1 MTTPIRK
8 TLLYLILIQGGN
20 YIVPLLMLPYLGHV
34 LGAREFGVLAYCQA
48 VAQYMV
54 LLTDYGF
61 NFTATR
67 HVSVNRGDPRGL
79 AEVYTS
85 TSAARLVL
93 VMGALVL
100 IVAGVLF
107 VPDLREHADVLAAL
121 FLGIVAN
128 AVTPIWLFQGL
139 ERMRALVLPTFL
151 SRLVGLVFV
160 YFAVRG
166 PGDAAL
172 AALGVSLGNV
182 LLAICA
188 LWILHR
194 NRLVKLVG
202 TSTSKIVEALKD
214 GFPLFLSF
222 VLISFYVNF
231 NSILLNYFHGPE
243 VVGQFAMADK
253 IRVAAQAMFMVIS
266 QAFYPRIS
274 QYHATDPQA
283 AQRLMRMAM
292 LAVFSTSISLFIG
305 IELLAAW
312 GIETWIGPQFHA
324 SIPLLRLEAVLP
336 PIISVAVVFGD
347 LGLLAQGRARSLTNV
362 FVGATVLHLLYV
374 VPLTRYGGAK
384 GTIVAVILTEVVGAV
399 AFVWLYFRGVAPS
412 SRGAGRSPVAP
423 SAGQEPRGADA
434 G

>member
-20 YIVPLLMLPYLGHV
+20 YVVPLLMLPYLGHV

-67 HVSVNRGDPRGL
+67 HVSVARGDPEEL
-79 AEVYTS
+79 AEVCTS
-85 TSAARLVL
+85 TSAARLIL
-93 VMGALVL
+93 VGVALFL
-100 IVAGVLF
+100 IVVGVVF
-107 VPDLREHADVLAAL
+107 VPELREHADVLAAL
-121 FLGIVAN
+121 FVGIVAN
-128 AVTPIWLFQGL
+128 AVTPVWLFQGL
-139 ERMRALVLPTFL
+139 ERMRALVLPTFV
-151 SRLVGLVFV
+151 SRLLGLAFV
-160 YFAVRG
+160 YLAVKG

-182 LLAICA
+182 LLAMCA
-188 LWILHR
+188 LWILYR
-194 NRLVKLVG
+194 NRWVKLVSV
-202 TSTSKIVEALKD
+202 STKKIVEALKD

-231 NSILLNYFHGPE
+231 NSILLNYFHGAE

-292 LAVFSTSISLFIG
+292 LAVFSTSVSLFLG

-312 GIETWIGPQFHA
+312 GIETWVGPQFHA
-324 SIPLLRLEAVLP
+324 SIGLLRLEAVLP

-362 FVGATVLHLLYV
+362 FLGATVLHLLYV

-384 GTIVAVILTEVVGAV
+384 GTIAAVILTETVGA
-399 AFVWLYFRGVAPS
+399 AASTWLYFRGVAPA
-412 SRGAGRSPVAP
+412 SRRAPRMSVASPPA
-423 SAGQEPRGADA
+423 QEARGADA

>member
-67 HVSVNRGDPRGL
+67 LVSVKRDHPEGL

-85 TSAARLVL
+85 TFAARLVL
-93 VMGALVL
+93 VAAALLL
-100 IVAGVLF
+100 IVAGIAY
-107 VPDLREHADVLAAL
+107 VPDLRDHADVLAAL
-121 FLGIVAN
+121 FVGIVAN

-139 ERMRALVLPTFL
+139 ERMRALVLPTFV
-151 SRLVGLVFV
+151 SRLLGLVFL
-160 YFAVRG
+160 YLAVKG

-182 LLAICA
+182 LLAVCA

-202 TSTSKIVEALKD
+202 ISATKIAEALKD
-214 GFPLFLSF
+214 GFPLFFSF

-274 QYHATDPQA
+274 QYHTTDRQA

-312 GIETWIGPQFHA
+312 GIETWVGPQFDA

-362 FVGATVLHLLYV
+362 FLGATVLHLLYV

-384 GTIVAVILTEVVGAV
+384 GTIAAVILTEVVGAA
-399 AFVWLYFRGVAPS
+399 AFMWLYFRGAAPRARSAARMSVA
-412 SRGAGRSPVAP
+412 SPA
-423 SAGQEPRGADA
+423 SQEARGADA